1 MKLTPVLSGID
12 RLDVLDKL
20 LRGQR
25 VGLVTAGS
33 AIDRNCELTVDI
45 LCRRYQVTT
54 LFNTIFGIRGEF
66 VYGERVPFYIDGP
79 TGLPVHSIFNSRR
92 TAPSADMME
101 NVDVMVFDIKEA
113 GARYYEYLY
122 TLADLMKACAAAQKA
137 LVVLD
142 RVDPIGGQK
151 AEGTVC
157 PPDMHTMVGD
167 YGLANRTGLTVGEF
181 ARYVKG
187 EYGVDVELHVVPLQG
202 WKRSLYMDETDVP
215 WVLPSPSLPHA
226 TANLLYA
233 GMCVFEGVAT
243 INEGRGTT
251 KPFELIGAPWM
262 KGKQVAQLAQK
273 AGLPGVRYAATY
285 YKPSASKHKDQV
297 CGGVQIHIL
306 DRDAFRPVRAALNL
320 LDAVRTVHPEEI
332 LWRDC
337 SAGHDLP
344 AGSGMTFDR
353 YTDKLLADKR
363 YTTGQLNGEQLLA
376 AHADALRD
384 YEAKKKKYELYE

>member
-1 MKLTPVLSGID
+1 MKRYPVLSGID
-12 RLDVLDKL
+12 RLELLDKL
-20 LRGQR
+20 LKGQR

-33 AIDRNCELTVDI
+33 AIDRNCELAVDI

-66 VYGERVPFYIDGP
+66 VYGERVPFYTDGP
-79 TGLPVHSIFNSRR
+79 TGLPVYSIFNSQR
-92 TAPSADMME
+92 TAPSPEMME

-113 GARYYEYLY
+113 GVRYYEYLY
-122 TLADLMKACAAAQKA
+122 TLADLMQACAHAKKA

-142 RVDPIGGQK
+142 RVDPIGG
-151 AEGTVC
+151 AAVEGTVC

-167 YGLANRTGLTVGEF
+167 YGLAIRTGMTVGEF

-187 EYGVDVELHVVPLQG
+187 EVGVDVELHIVPLQG
-202 WKRSLYMDETDVP
+202 WQRSLYMDETDVP

-262 KGKQVAQLAQK
+262 DGKKVAELAQQK
-273 AGLPGVRYAATY
+273 GLPGVRYAATC
-285 YKPSASKHKDQV
+285 YKPTASKHKDQV
-297 CGGVQIHIL
+297 CGGVQLHIL
-306 DRDAFRPVRAALNL
+306 DRQAFQPVRAALNL
-320 LDAVRTVHPEEI
+320 LDAVRAVHPQEI

-344 AGSGMTFDR
+344 DRGGMTFDR
-353 YTDKLLADKR
+353 YTDKLLGDKR
-363 YTTGQLNGEQLLA
+363 YTTGELNGEQLLA
-376 AHADALRD
+376 AHAEALGE
-384 YEAKKKKYELYE
+384 YEQRKKKYELYE

>member
-1 MKLTPVLSGID
+1 
-12 RLDVLDKL
+12 
-20 LRGQR
+20 
-25 VGLVTAGS
+25 
-33 AIDRNCELTVDI
+33 
-45 LCRRYQVTT
+45 
-54 LFNTIFGIRGEF
+54 
-66 VYGERVPFYIDGP
+66 
-79 TGLPVHSIFNSRR
+79 
-92 TAPSADMME
+92 MME

-181 ARYVKG
+181 ARYIKG
-187 EYGVDVELHVVPLQG
+187 EYGINVDLHVVPLQG

-306 DRDAFRPVRAALNL
+306 DRDAFQPVRAALNL
-320 LDAVRTVHPEEI
+320 LDAVRTVHPQEI

-337 SAGHDLP
+337 SVGHDVP